1 MSASTKDVT
10 NTLHYLATG
19 LVEWE
24 DTPPD
29 KRIQIPQPLRL
40 GMSRMYATATLSG
53 KPVPATLPELFE
65 WAAKPIKSWEPAKG
79 LSIIP
84 DNVTLIENGLVS
96 DFARDWA
103 LSGKDSIHQIQ
114 ELILAK
120 LKEYCERNQ
129 LDESYRKARELIGT
143 HPVLTLTQL
152 RKKLD
157 TKELAKVRD
166 FFKLDDEG
174 FYRPVANLCGGTEC
188 RLCPRCKYIQRL
200 WEGEY
205 ICRKKSCELIV
216 RQKRLKNI
224 RVIPAEEINEWVAV
238 TPGVHRYGTIPGIWE
253 LYLRDKL
260 VELGALVTLY
270 PQTDRYDLLVEFPN
284 SQKWAIDVKDW
295 SYVSEERLSKV
306 KCQPDVDA
314 TFVVF
319 PDENDLNIPAIR
331 KRKKFQ
337 PQALKGLHL
346 RSIGEIIKAAKEIV

>member
-1 MSASTKDVT
+1 MSASTKDDT
-10 NTLHYLATG
+10 TLHYLATG

-24 DTPPD
+24 DTPPE
-29 KRIQIPQPLRL
+29 KRIQIPQSLRI
-40 GMSRMYATATLSG
+40 GMSRMYAAAALSQ
-53 KPVPATLPELFE
+53 KQVPTTLPELFE
-65 WAAKPIKSWEPAKG
+65 FAAKPIKSWWEPAKV
-79 LSIIP
+79 SIIP
-84 DNVTLIENGLVS
+84 DNATLLEYGLVS

-103 LSGKDSIHQIQ
+103 LSGKDSIHQVQ
-114 ELILAK
+114 EQTLAK

-152 RKKLD
+152 RKNLV

-166 FFKLDDEG
+166 FFKLEDEG
-174 FYRPVANLCGGTEC
+174 FYRPVANLCGGIEC
-188 RLCPRCKYIQRL
+188 RLCPRCGYIQRL

-224 RVIPAEEINEWVAV
+224 QVIPAEEISEWVAV

-260 VELGALVTLY
+260 VELGAKVTLY
-270 PQTDRYDLLVEFPN
+270 PQIDRYDLLVEFPN

-295 SYVSEERLSKV
+295 SYISEERLSKV

-337 PQALKGLHL
+337 PPALKGLQL
-346 RSIGEIIKAAKEIV
+346 RSIGEIIKAAKETV